1 LDRDTE
7 VVIAALVAGMTRG
20 TSGKHDAR
28 SWSAISKRRG
38 EPGRADEPDVL
49 RKRPLAPYSS
59 QHGKTKEALVNVITQ
74 SQLIQFSRS
83 SPAWWR
89 VTFNSPLLNS
99 MGSEFVQEFRDI
111 ATTLE
116 INEGVKVA
124 AFDSVEV
131 ALESHNDGTS

>member
-1 LDRDTE
+1 
-7 VVIAALVAGMTRG
+7 
-20 TSGKHDAR
+20 
-28 SWSAISKRRG
+28 
-38 EPGRADEPDVL
+38 
-49 RKRPLAPYSS
+49 
-59 QHGKTKEALVNVITQ
+59 VITQ
-74 SQLIQFSRS
+74 SQLIQFSRLS
-83 SPAWWR
+83 QAWWR

>member
-1 LDRDTE
+1 
-7 VVIAALVAGMTRG
+7 
-20 TSGKHDAR
+20 
-28 SWSAISKRRG
+28 
-38 EPGRADEPDVL
+38 
-49 RKRPLAPYSS
+49 
-59 QHGKTKEALVNVITQ
+59 VITQ

>member
-1 LDRDTE
+1 
-7 VVIAALVAGMTRG
+7 
-20 TSGKHDAR
+20 
-28 SWSAISKRRG
+28 
-38 EPGRADEPDVL
+38 
-49 RKRPLAPYSS
+49 
-59 QHGKTKEALVNVITQ
+59 VITQ
-74 SQLIQFSRS
+74 SQLIQFSRL

>member
-1 LDRDTE
+1 
-7 VVIAALVAGMTRG
+7 
-20 TSGKHDAR
+20 
-28 SWSAISKRRG
+28 
-38 EPGRADEPDVL
+38 
-49 RKRPLAPYSS
+49 
-59 QHGKTKEALVNVITQ
+59 
-74 SQLIQFSRS
+74 
-83 SPAWWR
+83 
-89 VTFNSPLLNS
+89 